1 MKPQSK
7 TSFAIAR
14 TLRVR
19 APFLT
24 MLLGALSTVS
34 LVAAEEKPNILI
46 ILSDDQGY
54 CELGSTLDIATAD
67 NLGAPLAAKY
77 RAIQASTDSEAPI
90 AVCFAAARKC
100 TPNLDAL
107 ARQGVRFTQFYGA
120 PTCSPA
126 RAALLTGRYPQSF
139 GVYTNTDVVV
149 DDKGVPP
156 AVKFP
161 VKVFQQAGYMTGVVG
176 KWHLG
181 SSQPGQ
187 HPNDR
192 GFDYYFGFDIAVTPK
207 YNSKRLVRNREKA
220 EAVGWLADQTSAEAV
235 AFLERSRQEQ
245 RPFFLYVAYNEPH
258 GPTERPPQAYIDH
271 FKSGSDVVDVHFATI
286 YGMDQGIGRILGE
299 LKRTGRLAN
308 TLIFFA
314 SDNGIAQLYG
324 FTGKKGNYHAPVPG
338 AGPFRGGKWTP
349 WEGGVRV
356 PMIAYLPQGA
366 IKTSSA
372 LASII
377 DVMPTALDYAAIP
390 VPDGYRLDGRSLLPI
405 LKGESDGDAQR
416 TLFWAADAQE
426 PFGDFGPQHLAL
438 KDMLRANAKAQ
449 KEGRM
454 KREEAIPP
462 AWYVRT
468 PQWKLIGWD
477 ALEPVLIDMVAD
489 PYEYKDVAAKHP
501 EVVQRLRG
509 QFHTWIEAQSP
520 PQTYSRR
527 LWEKLRPASAR

>member
-1 MKPQSK
+1 MKYVS
-7 TSFAIAR
+7 A
-14 TLRVR
+14 
-19 APFLT
+19 
-24 MLLGALSTVS
+24 LLFALSTAS
-34 LVAAEEKPNILI
+34 LVVGEDKPNILI

-77 RAIQASTDSEAPI
+77 RAIQACTDNEAPI
-90 AVCFAAARKC
+90 AVCFEAARKC
-100 TPNLDAL
+100 SPNLDAL
-107 ARQGVRFTQFYGA
+107 ARQGVRFTQFYSA

-126 RAALLTGRYPQSF
+126 RAALMTGRYPQSF

-161 VKVFQQAGYMTGVVG
+161 VKVFQNAGYMTGIVG

-181 SSQPGQ
+181 SRQAGQ

-192 GFDYYFGFDIAVTPK
+192 GFDYYFGFDIAVTQK
-207 YNSKRLVRNREKA
+207 YNSKRLYRNRETTQ
-220 EAVGWLADQTSAEAV
+220 AVGWLADQTSAEAV
-235 AFLERSRQEQ
+235 AFLDRSQQEQ

-258 GPTERPPQAYIDH
+258 GPTERPPQPYIDH

-286 YGMDQGIGRILGE
+286 YGMDHGIGRILDE
-299 LKRTGRLAN
+299 LKRTGRMEN

-314 SDNGIAQLYG
+314 SDNGIAQLFG
-324 FTGKKGNYHAPVPG
+324 FAGKKGNYHAPVPG

-356 PMIAYLPQGA
+356 PMIAYLPKGA
-366 IKTSSA
+366 IKTSPA
-372 LASII
+372 LASIH
-377 DVMPTALDYAAIP
+377 DVIPPARDYAALRAP
-390 VPDGYRLDGRSLLPI
+390 ADYPLDGRSLLPI
-405 LKGESDGDAQR
+405 LKGDSDGDAER

-438 KDMLRANAKAQ
+438 HDMLRANAKAQ

-454 KREEAIPP
+454 KREEVIPP

-468 PQWKLIGWD
+468 PRWKLIGWD

-489 PYEYKDVAAKHP
+489 PYEYKDVAAHHP
-501 EVVQRLRG
+501 DVVRLLRG
-509 QFHTWIEAQSP
+509 QFLTWLDAQSP

-527 LWEKLRPASAR
+527 LWEKMRSASAK